1 MQKKILSVAIG
12 LALAQFVSTPVFAAY
27 TTEDFIE
34 VNESLSLDNTSQ
46 AQTKTF
52 NFDKNAIYKHTGRI
66 ELTGQ
71 GGKKDLTINVKN
83 GSGDFIVRDRY
94 APIQLNNSDIH
105 LTFNSNLVMEGME
118 YAGIMYGAG
127 NVPRELNITGDFI
140 YRNSYATAI
149 KASTGNSRGNLFVIT
164 IDGKADLRNVSI
176 HGNGKATASGSLLD
190 LGATDFEAKQGV
202 FIDNIDGNTAGDWNT
217 AIFLVNG
224 SLKAEN
230 QNIEITNINFNV
242 ASDVNT
248 SIYIQ
253 SSPVKAKD
261 ILIKGLT
268 NNYNNDLYGYMNNTE
283 ANTVSDSLTI
293 CDILNLKTGNTV
305 ALYMGADNRS
315 RYGDTN
321 FNVGT
326 VTIDNVV
333 ASDGIAEGMSVGGA
347 ARDNGK
353 LNAQAGSV
361 SINGVHG
368 TRGAVGAEISD
379 GASFTSVNNYAVTD
393 VKATAGDAIGLML
406 GAKTTV
412 GDTLYV
418 QNVHGT
424 TSAVGVQFDGT
435 QTFSSKAIQV
445 KDIKASD
452 GSAIGLLAHQANI
465 GNLKDVYINVN
476 PDNAESYKG
485 SFATSATTEKAQI
498 KTLAIQAMENGAVSL
513 DQGKHAIYGHLQVD
527 KQTFNS
533 TSAAD
538 TKAGYIAISGN
549 AAIYGDIYAVDGGT
563 IDLNLKGSASVLTGQ
578 ADAWL
583 ELADGKTIDHTA
595 TLQNILN
602 APLNPT
608 SSGKIAISLTDGA
621 SWFALGQ
628 SSLTSLDNQG
638 TVDMTT
644 SPGATVFAR
653 NLTGN
658 GAFNMTLDPSGSN
671 GNMLFVADALAADS
685 HNTIKVRL
693 NSTVRAATSLDDLV
707 GVRFATTGGSVDSY
721 NGTEFKAQ
729 MLDEGFRN
737 VKLTVAKEAYDKTKT
752 AENSKYNGAAAG
764 AGDYKPGND
773 YVDHIFGDE
782 GTNWYIAGQLE
793 ESTDPTPTPSP
804 DPVPGPGEEDTNTPD
819 STLSDAG
826 LTILATAR
834 SNYWTA
840 VEMDRLNKR
849 QGDARYAK
857 GDDGVWLRAR
867 YESNGTDS
875 GLGDFESDAV
885 TYQLGFDHAFK
896 QNEGRWIVGGAVDY
910 KDVNVDFNTTVG
922 EGNTDRFGVKTY
934 GTWLGNNGAYVDL
947 NAIWGVL
954 SNSFDIVNGSGQR
967 ITADYDNHIMG
978 ASAETGHRFMLT
990 NGFFAEPQLQLQY
1003 LRVTSADYSTS
1014 QGTHMVH
1021 DAFNSVISRVGFRG
1035 GMEFGETRSQTVY
1048 AKADWMREWSG
1059 KQKITAF
1066 DVTTHRTGYDASIDN
1081 KGSWYDVGFG
1091 AQGKIVDDSFG
1102 FVDVEYRF
1110 GNSLNKSWVVNAGV
1124 RYAF

>member
-1 MQKKILSVAIG
+1 MRKTSLSIAVG
-12 LALAQFVSTPVFAAY
+12 LALAQFIPAPVTAAD

-34 VNESLSLDNTSQ
+34 VNTSISLDDTTK
-46 AQTKTF
+46 AQTKTL
-52 NFDKNAIYKHTGRI
+52 NYDKNVIYTHNGKI
-66 ELTGQ
+66 ALNGQ

-94 APIQLNNSDIH
+94 APIQLDNSDIH
-105 LTFNSNLVMEGME
+105 LKFNSNLVMEGME
-118 YAGIMYGAG
+118 YAGIMYGSG

-149 KASTGNSRGNLFVIT
+149 EASTGYSRGNLFVIT

-176 HGNGKATASGSLLD
+176 HGNGKTTASGSLLD

-202 FIDNIDGNTAGDWNT
+202 FIDNIDANTAGDWNT

-230 QNIEITNINFNV
+230 QNIEVTNINFNV
-242 ASDVNT
+242 ESRVNT
-248 SIYIQ
+248 SIYVQ
-253 SSPVKAKD
+253 SSPVKAKN

-268 NNYNNDLYGYMNNTE
+268 NKYDNDLYGYINGTE

-293 CDILNLKTGNTV
+293 CDIRNLKTGNSS
-305 ALYMGADNRS
+305 ALYMEADSRS
-315 RYGDTN
+315 GFGDTN

-326 VTIDNVV
+326 LTIDNVV
-333 ASDGIAEGMSVGGA
+333 ASDGSAEGLSVGGA
-347 ARDNGK
+347 APDNGK
-353 LNAQAGSV
+353 LNALAGSV
-361 SINGVHG
+361 LINGVHG

-379 GASFTSVNNYAVTD
+379 GASFTSVNNFAVTD
-393 VKATAGDAIGLML
+393 VKATAGDAIGLMQ

-412 GDTLYV
+412 GDTLSV

-424 TSAVGVQFDGT
+424 TSAVGIKFDGT
-435 QTFSSKAIQV
+435 QAFSSKAIQV

-485 SFATSATTEKAQI
+485 SFAATATTEKAQI

-513 DQGKHAIYGHLQVD
+513 DQGKHAIYGHLQAD

-538 TKAGYIAISGN
+538 AKAGSIAISGN

-563 IDLNLKGSASVLTGQ
+563 IDLNLKGSDSVLIGQ

-583 ELADGKTIDHTA
+583 ELADSQTIDHTA
-595 TLQNILN
+595 TLQNISN
-602 APLNPT
+602 ASLNPT

-628 SSLTSLDNQG
+628 SSLTLLDNQG

-671 GNMLFVADALAADS
+671 GNMLFVAGALATDS
-685 HNTIKVRL
+685 HNTINVKL
-693 NSTVRAATSLDDLV
+693 NSTVRAGARLDDLV
-707 GVRFATTGGSVDSY
+707 GVRFATTGGAVDSY
-721 NGTEFKAQ
+721 NGSEFKAQ

-737 VKLTVAKEAYDKTKT
+737 VTLTVAKEAYDKTKT

-764 AGDYKPGND
+764 SGDYKPGND

-793 ESTDPTPTPSP
+793 ESTDP
-804 DPVPGPGEEDTNTPD
+804 
-819 STLSDAG
+819 TLSDAG

-896 QNEGRWIVGGAVDY
+896 QKDGRWIVGGAVDY
-910 KDVNVDFNTTVG
+910 KDVNVDFNTTAG
-922 EGNTDRFGVKTY
+922 EGNTDRFGFKAY

-947 NAIWGVL
+947 NTIWGVL
-954 SNSFDIVNGSGQR
+954 SNSFDIVNGSGHR
-967 ITADYDNHIMG
+967 ITANYDNHIIG

-1003 LRVTSADYSTS
+1003 LRVTGADYSTS
-1014 QGTHMVH
+1014 QGTHMIH

-1035 GMEFGETRSQTVY
+1035 GMEFGESRSQTVY

-1066 DVTTHRTGYDASIDN
+1066 DVTTQRTGYDASIDN

-1091 AQGKIVDDSFG
+1091 AQAKIVDDSFG

-1110 GNSLNKSWVVNAGV
+1110 GNSLNKSWVVNAGI

>member
-1 MQKKILSVAIG
+1 MRKTSLSIAVG
-12 LALAQFVSTPVFAAY
+12 LALAQFIPAPVTAAD

-34 VNESLSLDNTSQ
+34 VNTSISLDDTTK
-46 AQTKTF
+46 AQTKTL
-52 NFDKNAIYKHTGRI
+52 NYDKNVIYTHNGKI
-66 ELTGQ
+66 ALNGQ

-83 GSGDFIVRDRY
+83 GSGDFIVRDRSE
-94 APIQLNNSDIH
+94 PIQLYNSDIH

-118 YAGIMYGAG
+118 RDGIMYASG
-127 NVPRELNITGDFI
+127 NVPRELNIKGDFI

-149 KASTGNSRGNLFVIT
+149 KADTGYTRSNLFVIN

-176 HGNGKATASGSLLD
+176 GGNIKHSVSGHLLD
-190 LGATDFEAKQGV
+190 IAATDFTAKKGI
-202 FIDNIDGNTAGDWNT
+202 FIDNIDVNASDNTPSV
-217 AIFLVNG
+217 IFVPNG
-224 SLKAEN
+224 SVITEEDIN
-230 QNIEITNINFNV
+230 ITNINFN
-242 ASDVNT
+242 AYGNLFT
-248 SIYIQ
+248 SIYAENSTI
-253 SSPVKAKD
+253 KAKA
-261 ILIKGLT
+261 INIKNIK
-268 NNYNNDLYGYMNNTE
+268 NNYNNSIYGYVNNVA

-293 CDILNLKTGNTV
+293 CDILNLKTGDTV
-305 ALYMGADNRS
+305 ALYMGADS
-315 RYGDTN
+315 SLRYGDTN

-333 ASDGIAEGMSVGGA
+333 ANDGIAEGMSVGGA

-379 GASFTSVNNYAVTD
+379 GASFTSVNNFAVTD

-412 GDTLYV
+412 GDTLSV
-418 QNVHGT
+418 QNVRGT

-435 QTFSSKAIQV
+435 QAFSSKVVQV

-476 PDNAESYKG
+476 PDDAETYKG
-485 SFATSATTEKAQI
+485 SFASSATTEKAQI

-513 DQGKHAIYGHLQVD
+513 DQGKHAIYGHLQAD

-533 TSAAD
+533 TSAVDA
-538 TKAGYIAISGN
+538 KAGSIAISGN
-549 AAIYGDIYAVDGGT
+549 ATIYGDIYAVDGGT
-563 IDLNLKGSASVLTGQ
+563 IDLNLKGSDSVLTGQ

-583 ELADGKTIDHTA
+583 ELADSKTIEHTA
-595 TLQNILN
+595 ALQNISN

-608 SSGKIAISLTDGA
+608 TSGKIAISLTDGA

-628 SSLTSLDNQG
+628 NSVTSLDNQG

-671 GNMLFVADALAADS
+671 GNMLFVAGALAADS
-685 HNTIKVRL
+685 RNTINVKL
-693 NSTVRAATSLDDLV
+693 NSTVRATASLDDLV
-707 GVRFATTGGSVDSY
+707 GVRFATTGGAVDSY

-729 MLDEGFRN
+729 MLDEGFQN
-737 VKLTVAKEAYDKTKT
+737 VTLVVSKEAYDKTKT

-793 ESTDPTPTPSP
+793 ESTDPT
-804 DPVPGPGEEDTNTPD
+804 
-819 STLSDAG
+819 LSDAG

-849 QGDARYAK
+849 LGDARYAN

-867 YESNGTDS
+867 YESNETNS

-896 QNEGRWIVGGAVDY
+896 QKDGRWIVGGAVDY
-910 KDVNVDFNTTVG
+910 KDVNVDFNTTAG
-922 EGNTDRFGVKTY
+922 EGNTDRFGFKAY

-947 NAIWGVL
+947 NTIWGVL
-954 SNSFDIVNGSGQR
+954 SNSFDIVNGSGHR
-967 ITADYDNHIMG
+967 ITANYDNHIIG

-1003 LRVTSADYSTS
+1003 LRVTGADYSTS
-1014 QGTHMVH
+1014 QGTHMIH

-1035 GMEFGETRSQTVY
+1035 GMEFGESRSQTVY

-1066 DVTTHRTGYDASIDN
+1066 DVTTQRTGYDASIDN

-1091 AQGKIVDDSFG
+1091 AQAKIVDDSFG

-1110 GNSLNKSWVVNAGV
+1110 GNSLNKSWVVNAGI

>member
-1 MQKKILSVAIG
+1 MRKTSLSIAVG
-12 LALAQFVSTPVFAAY
+12 LALAQFIPAPVTAAD

-34 VNESLSLDNTSQ
+34 VNTSISLDDTTK
-46 AQTKTF
+46 AQTKTL
-52 NFDKNAIYKHTGRI
+52 NYDKNVIYTHNGKI
-66 ELTGQ
+66 ALKGQ

-94 APIQLNNSDIH
+94 APIQLDNSDIH
-105 LTFNSNLVMEGME
+105 LKFNSNLVMEGME
-118 YAGIMYGAG
+118 YAGIMYGSG

-149 KASTGNSRGNLFVIT
+149 KANTGYFRGNLFVIT

-176 HGNGKATASGSLLD
+176 HGNNKATASGSLLD

-242 ASDVNT
+242 ASRVNT
-248 SIYIQ
+248 SIYVQ
-253 SSPVKAKD
+253 SSPVKAKN

-293 CDILNLKTGNTV
+293 CDILNLKTGDTV
-305 ALYMGADNRS
+305 ALYMGAKSDS

-326 VTIDNVV
+326 LRIDNVV
-333 ASDGIAEGMSVGGA
+333 ANDGIAEGMSVGGA

-379 GASFTSVNNYAVTD
+379 GASFTSVNNFAVTD

-412 GDTLYV
+412 GDTLSV
-418 QNVHGT
+418 QNVRGT

-435 QTFSSKAIQV
+435 QAFSSKVVQV

-476 PDNAESYKG
+476 PDDAETYKG
-485 SFATSATTEKAQI
+485 SFASSATTEKAQI

-513 DQGKHAIYGHLQVD
+513 NQGKHAIYGHLQVD

-538 TKAGYIAISGN
+538 AKAGAIAISGN

-563 IDLNLKGSASVLTGQ
+563 IDLNLKGSDSVLTGQ

-583 ELADGKTIDHTA
+583 ELEDSKTIDHTA
-595 TLQNILN
+595 TLQNISN

-608 SSGKIAISLTDGA
+608 TSGKIAISLTDGA

-628 SSLTSLDNQG
+628 SSVTSLDNQG

-671 GNMLFVADALAADS
+671 GNMLFVAGALATDS
-685 HNTIKVRL
+685 HNTINVKL
-693 NSTVRAATSLDDLV
+693 NSTVRAGARLDDLV
-707 GVRFATTGGSVDSY
+707 GVRFATTGGAVDSY
-721 NGTEFKAQ
+721 NGSEFKAQ

-737 VKLTVAKEAYDKTKT
+737 VTLTVAKEAYDKTKT

-764 AGDYKPGND
+764 SGDYKPGND

-782 GTNWYIAGQLE
+782 GTNWYIAGLLE
-793 ESTDPTPTPSP
+793 ESP
-804 DPVPGPGEEDTNTPD
+804 DP
-819 STLSDAG
+819 TLSDAG
-826 LTILATAR
+826 LTVLATAR

-896 QNEGRWIVGGAVDY
+896 QKDGRWIVGGAVDY
-910 KDVNVDFNTTVG
+910 KDVNVDFNTTAG
-922 EGNTDRFGVKTY
+922 EGNTDRFGFKAY

-947 NAIWGVL
+947 NTIWGVL
-954 SNSFDIVNGSGQR
+954 SNSFDIVNGSGHR
-967 ITADYDNHIMG
+967 ITANYDNHIIG

-1003 LRVTSADYSTS
+1003 LRVTGADYSTS
-1014 QGTHMVH
+1014 QGTHMIH

-1035 GMEFGETRSQTVY
+1035 GMEFGESRSQTVY

-1066 DVTTHRTGYDASIDN
+1066 DVTTQRTGYDASIDN

-1091 AQGKIVDDSFG
+1091 AQAKIVDDSFG

-1110 GNSLNKSWVVNAGV
+1110 GNSLNKSWVVNAGI

>member
-1 MQKKILSVAIG
+1 
-12 LALAQFVSTPVFAAY
+12 
-27 TTEDFIE
+27 
-34 VNESLSLDNTSQ
+34 
-46 AQTKTF
+46 
-52 NFDKNAIYKHTGRI
+52 
-66 ELTGQ
+66 
-71 GGKKDLTINVKN
+71 
-83 GSGDFIVRDRY
+83 
-94 APIQLNNSDIH
+94 
-105 LTFNSNLVMEGME
+105 MEGME

-176 HGNGKATASGSLLD
+176 HENGKATACGSLLD
-190 LGATDFEAKQGV
+190 LGATNFEAKQGV

-242 ASDVNT
+242 ASAVNT
-248 SIYIQ
+248 SVYVQ
-253 SSPVKAKD
+253 SSPVKAKK
-261 ILIKGLT
+261 ILIYGLN
-268 NNYNNDLYGYMNNTE
+268 NNYKNDLYGYINGTEGNTI
-283 ANTVSDSLTI
+283 SDSFEMRN
-293 CDILNLKTGNTV
+293 ILNTKEGNTTG
-305 ALYMGADNRS
+305 LYMEADS
-315 RYGDTN
+315 STRYGDTN

-326 VTIDNVV
+326 LTIDNVV

-347 ARDNGK
+347 VRDNGK

-379 GASFTSVNNYAVTD
+379 GASFTSVNNFAVTD

-412 GDTLYV
+412 GDTLSA

-435 QTFSSKAIQV
+435 QAFSSKAIQV

-485 SFATSATTEKAQI
+485 SFAVAAKTEKAQI
-498 KTLAIQAMENGAVSL
+498 KTLAIQAMENGAISL
-513 DQGKHAIYGHLQVD
+513 DQGKHAIYGHLQAD

-538 TKAGYIAISGN
+538 AKAGYIAIFGN
-549 AAIYGDIYAVDGGT
+549 AAIYGDIYAVDGGR
-563 IDLNLKGSASVLTGQ
+563 IDLNLKGSDSVLTGQ
-578 ADAWL
+578 ADAWQ

-671 GNMLFVADALAADS
+671 GNMLFVAGALAADS
-685 HNTIKVRL
+685 HNTINVKL
-693 NSTVRAATSLDDLV
+693 NSTVRAGASLDDLV
-707 GVRFATTGGSVDSY
+707 GVRFATTGGAVDSY
-721 NGTEFKAQ
+721 NGSEFKAQ

-737 VKLTVAKEAYDKTKT
+737 VTLTVAKEAYDKTKT

-793 ESTDPTPTPSP
+793 A
-804 DPVPGPGEEDTNTPD
+804 GEEDTNTPD

-896 QNEGRWIVGGAVDY
+896 QKDGRWIVGGAVDY
-910 KDVNVDFNTTVG
+910 KDVNVDFNTTAG
-922 EGNTDRFGVKTY
+922 EGNTDRFGFKAY

-967 ITADYDNHIMG
+967 ITANYDNHIMG

-1003 LRVTSADYSTS
+1003 LRVTNADYSTS

-1021 DAFNSVISRVGFRG
+1021 DAFNSVISRIGFRG

-1048 AKADWMREWSG
+1048 VKADWMREWAG
-1059 KQKITAF
+1059 KQKIMAF

-1091 AQGKIVDDSFG
+1091 AQAKIVDDSFG

-1110 GNSLNKSWVVNAGV
+1110 GNSLDKSWVVNAGV

>member
-1 MQKKILSVAIG
+1 MQKKILPVAIG
-12 LALAQFVSTPVFAAY
+12 LALAQFVSTPIFAADA
-27 TTEDFIE
+27 TEDFIE

-66 ELTGQ
+66 ELNGQ

-83 GSGDFIVRDRY
+83 GSGDFIVRDRSE
-94 APIQLNNSDIH
+94 PIQLYNSDIH

-118 YAGIMYGAG
+118 RDGIMYASG
-127 NVPRELNITGDFI
+127 NVPRELNIKGDFI

-149 KASTGNSRGNLFVIT
+149 KADTGYTRSNLFVIN

-176 HGNGKATASGSLLD
+176 GGNIKHSVSGHLLD
-190 LGATDFEAKQGV
+190 IAATDFTAKKGI
-202 FIDNIDGNTAGDWNT
+202 FIDNIDVNASDNTPSV
-217 AIFLVNG
+217 IFVPNG
-224 SLKAEN
+224 SVITEEDIN
-230 QNIEITNINFNV
+230 ITNINFN
-242 ASDVNT
+242 AYGNLFT
-248 SIYIQ
+248 SIYAENSTI
-253 SSPVKAKD
+253 KAKA
-261 ILIKGLT
+261 INIKNIK
-268 NNYNNDLYGYMNNTE
+268 NNYNNSIYGYVNNVA

-293 CDILNLKTGNTV
+293 CDILNLKTGDTV
-305 ALYMGADNRS
+305 ALYMGADS
-315 RYGDTN
+315 SLRYGDTN

-333 ASDGIAEGMSVGGA
+333 ANDGIAEGMSVGGA

-379 GASFTSVNNYAVTD
+379 GASFTSVNNFAVTD

-412 GDTLYV
+412 GDTLSV
-418 QNVHGT
+418 QNVRGT

-435 QTFSSKAIQV
+435 QAFSSKVVQV

-465 GNLKDVYINVN
+465 CNLKDVYINVN
-476 PDNAESYKG
+476 PDDAETYKG
-485 SFATSATTEKAQI
+485 SFASSATTEKAQI

-513 DQGKHAIYGHLQVD
+513 DQGKHAIYGHLQAD

-533 TSAAD
+533 TSAVDA
-538 TKAGYIAISGN
+538 KAGSIAISGN
-549 AAIYGDIYAVDGGT
+549 ATIYGDIYAVDGGT
-563 IDLNLKGSASVLTGQ
+563 IDLNLKGSDSVLTGQ

-583 ELADGKTIDHTA
+583 ELADSKTIEHTA
-595 TLQNILN
+595 ALQNISN

-608 SSGKIAISLTDGA
+608 TSGKIAISLTDGA

-628 SSLTSLDNQG
+628 NSVTSLDNQG

-671 GNMLFVADALAADS
+671 GNMLFVAGALAVDS
-685 HNTIKVRL
+685 RNTINVKL

-707 GVRFATTGGSVDSY
+707 GVRFATTGGAVDSY

-737 VKLTVAKEAYDKTKT
+737 VTLTVAKEAYDKTKT

-793 ESTDPTPTPSP
+793 ESTDPT
-804 DPVPGPGEEDTNTPD
+804 
-819 STLSDAG
+819 LSDAG

-849 QGDARYAK
+849 LGDARYAN

-867 YESNGTDS
+867 YESNETNS

-896 QNEGRWIVGGAVDY
+896 QKDGRWIVGGAVDY
-910 KDVNVDFNTTVG
+910 KDVNVDFNTTAG
-922 EGNTDRFGVKTY
+922 EGNTDRFGFKAY

-947 NAIWGVL
+947 NTIWGVL
-954 SNSFDIVNGSGQR
+954 SNSFDIVNGSGHR
-967 ITADYDNHIMG
+967 ITANYDNHIIG

-1003 LRVTSADYSTS
+1003 LRVTGADYSTS
-1014 QGTHMVH
+1014 QGTHMIH

-1035 GMEFGETRSQTVY
+1035 GMEFGESRSQTVY

-1066 DVTTHRTGYDASIDN
+1066 DVTTQRTGYDASIDN

-1091 AQGKIVDDSFG
+1091 AQAKIVDDSFG

-1110 GNSLNKSWVVNAGV
+1110 GNSLNKSWVVNAGI

>member
-1 MQKKILSVAIG
+1 MRKTSLSIAVG
-12 LALAQFVSTPVFAAY
+12 LALAQFIPVPVTAAD

-34 VNESLSLDNTSQ
+34 VNTSISLDDTTK
-46 AQTKTF
+46 AQTKTL
-52 NFDKNAIYKHTGRI
+52 NYDKNVIYTHNGKI
-66 ELTGQ
+66 ALKGQ

-94 APIQLNNSDIH
+94 APIQLDNSDIH
-105 LTFNSNLVMEGME
+105 LKFNSNLVMEGIE
-118 YAGIMYGAG
+118 YAGIMYGSG

-149 KASTGNSRGNLFVIT
+149 EASTGNSRGNLFVIT

-176 HGNGKATASGSLLD
+176 YGNGKTTASGSLLD

-242 ASDVNT
+242 ASRVNT
-248 SIYIQ
+248 SIYVQ
-253 SSPVKAKD
+253 SSPVKAKN

-268 NNYNNDLYGYMNNTE
+268 NKYDNDLYGYINGTE

-293 CDILNLKTGNTV
+293 CDIRNLKTGNSL
-305 ALYMGADNRS
+305 ALYMEADSRS

-326 VTIDNVV
+326 LTIDNVV
-333 ASDGIAEGMSVGGA
+333 ASDGIAKGLSVGGA
-347 ARDNGK
+347 APDNGK

-361 SINGVHG
+361 SINGVYG
-368 TRGAVGAEISD
+368 TRGAVGAEVSN
-379 GASFTSVNNYAVTD
+379 GASFTSDTNFSVT
-393 VKATAGDAIGLML
+393 
-406 GAKTTV
+406 
-412 GDTLYV
+412 
-418 QNVHGT
+418 
-424 TSAVGVQFDGT
+424 
-435 QTFSSKAIQV
+435 
-445 KDIKASD
+445 DIKASA

-465 GNLKDVYINVN
+465 DNLKDVYINVN
-476 PDNAESYKG
+476 PDDTESYKG
-485 SFATSATTEKAQI
+485 SFATAATTEKAKI

-513 DQGKHAIYGHLQVD
+513 DQGKHAIYGHLQAD

-533 TSAAD
+533 TSAVDA
-538 TKAGYIAISGN
+538 KAGSIAISGN
-549 AAIYGDIYAVDGGT
+549 ATIYGDIYAVDGGT
-563 IDLNLKGSASVLTGQ
+563 IDLNLKGSDSVLTGQ

-583 ELADGKTIDHTA
+583 ELADSKTIEHTA
-595 TLQNILN
+595 ALQNISN

-608 SSGKIAISLTDGA
+608 TSGKIAISLTDGA

-628 SSLTSLDNQG
+628 NSVTSLDNQG

-671 GNMLFVADALAADS
+671 GNMLFVAGALAADS
-685 HNTIKVRL
+685 RNTINVKL
-693 NSTVRAATSLDDLV
+693 NSTVRATASLDDLV
-707 GVRFATTGGSVDSY
+707 GVRFATTGGAVDSY

-729 MLDEGFRN
+729 MLDEGFQN
-737 VKLTVAKEAYDKTKT
+737 VTLVVSKEAYDKTKT

-793 ESTDPTPTPSP
+793 ESTDPT
-804 DPVPGPGEEDTNTPD
+804 
-819 STLSDAG
+819 LSDAG

-849 QGDARYAK
+849 LGDARYAN

-867 YESNGTDS
+867 YESNETNS

-896 QNEGRWIVGGAVDY
+896 QKDGRWIVGGAVDY
-910 KDVNVDFNTTVG
+910 KDVNVDFNTTAG
-922 EGNTDRFGVKTY
+922 EGNTDRFGFKAY

-947 NAIWGVL
+947 NTIWGVL
-954 SNSFDIVNGSGQR
+954 SNSFDIVNGSGHR
-967 ITADYDNHIMG
+967 ITANYDNHIIG

-1003 LRVTSADYSTS
+1003 LRVTGADYSTS
-1014 QGTHMVH
+1014 QGTHMIH

-1035 GMEFGETRSQTVY
+1035 GMEFGESRSQTVY

-1066 DVTTHRTGYDASIDN
+1066 DVTTQRTGYDASIDN

-1091 AQGKIVDDSFG
+1091 AQAKIVDDSFG

-1110 GNSLNKSWVVNAGV
+1110 GNSLNKSWVVNAGI

>member
-685 HNTIKVRL
+685 HNTIKVKL

-896 QNEGRWIVGGAVDY
+896 QKDGRWIVGGAVDY

>member
-1 MQKKILSVAIG
+1 MRKTSLSIAVG
-12 LALAQFVSTPVFAAY
+12 LALAQFIPAPVTAAD

-34 VNESLSLDNTSQ
+34 VNTSISLDDTTK
-46 AQTKTF
+46 AQTKTL
-52 NFDKNAIYKHTGRI
+52 NYDKNVIYTRNGKI
-66 ELTGQ
+66 ALNGQ

-94 APIQLNNSDIH
+94 APIQLDNSDIH
-105 LTFNSNLVMEGME
+105 LKFNSNLVMEGME
-118 YAGIMYGAG
+118 YAGIMYGSG

-140 YRNSYATAI
+140 YRDSYATAI
-149 KASTGNSRGNLFVIT
+149 EASTGNSRDNLFVIT

-176 HGNGKATASGSLLD
+176 HGNGKTTASGSLLN

-242 ASDVNT
+242 ASGLNT
-248 SIYIQ
+248 SVYVQ
-253 SSPVKAKD
+253 SSPVKAKKIIID
-261 ILIKGLT
+261 DLH
-268 NNYNNDLYGYMNNTE
+268 NNYKNNLYGYINGTEGNTI
-283 ANTVSDSLTI
+283 SDSFEI
-293 CDILNLKTGNTV
+293 RNILNTKEGNTIG
-305 ALYMGADNRS
+305 LYMEADS
-315 RYGDTN
+315 HPRYGNTN

-326 VTIDNVV
+326 LTIDNVV

-379 GASFTSVNNYAVTD
+379 GASFTSVNNFAVTD

-412 GDTLYV
+412 GDTLSV
-418 QNVHGT
+418 QKVRGT

-435 QTFSSKAIQV
+435 QAFSSKAIQV

-476 PDNAESYKG
+476 SDNAESYKG
-485 SFATSATTEKAQI
+485 SFAAAATTEIAQI

-513 DQGKHAIYGHLQVD
+513 DQGKHAIYGHLQAD

-533 TSAAD
+533 TSAVD
-538 TKAGYIAISGN
+538 GKAGSIAISGN
-549 AAIYGDIYAVDGGT
+549 ATIYGDIYAVDGGT
-563 IDLNLKGSASVLTGQ
+563 IDLNLKGSDSVLTGQ

-583 ELADGKTIDHTA
+583 ELADSKTIEHTA
-595 TLQNILN
+595 ALQNISN

-608 SSGKIAISLTDGA
+608 TSGKIAISLTDGA

-628 SSLTSLDNQG
+628 NSVTSLDNQG

-671 GNMLFVADALAADS
+671 GNMLFVAGALAADS
-685 HNTIKVRL
+685 RNTINVKL
-693 NSTVRAATSLDDLV
+693 NSTVRATASLDDLV
-707 GVRFATTGGSVDSY
+707 GVRFATTGGAVDSY

-729 MLDEGFRN
+729 MLDEGFQN
-737 VKLTVAKEAYDKTKT
+737 VTLVVAKEAYDKTKT

-793 ESTDPTPTPSP
+793 ESTDPT
-804 DPVPGPGEEDTNTPD
+804 
-819 STLSDAG
+819 LSDAG

-849 QGDARYAK
+849 LGDARYAN

-867 YESNGTDS
+867 YESNETNS

-896 QNEGRWIVGGAVDY
+896 QMDGRWIVGGAVDY
-910 KDVNVDFNTTVG
+910 KDVNVDFNTTAG
-922 EGNTDRFGVKTY
+922 EGNTDRFGFKAY

-947 NAIWGVL
+947 NTIWGVL
-954 SNSFDIVNGSGQR
+954 SNSFDIVNGSGHR
-967 ITADYDNHIMG
+967 ITANYDNHIIG

-1003 LRVTSADYSTS
+1003 LRVTGADYSTS
-1014 QGTHMVH
+1014 QGTHMIH

-1035 GMEFGETRSQTVY
+1035 GMEFGESRSQTVY

-1066 DVTTHRTGYDASIDN
+1066 DVTTQRTGYDASIDN

-1091 AQGKIVDDSFG
+1091 AQAKIVDDSFG

-1110 GNSLNKSWVVNAGV
+1110 GNSLNKSWVVNAGI

>member
-1 MQKKILSVAIG
+1 
-12 LALAQFVSTPVFAAY
+12 
-27 TTEDFIE
+27 
-34 VNESLSLDNTSQ
+34 
-46 AQTKTF
+46 
-52 NFDKNAIYKHTGRI
+52 
-66 ELTGQ
+66 
-71 GGKKDLTINVKN
+71 
-83 GSGDFIVRDRY
+83 
-94 APIQLNNSDIH
+94 
-105 LTFNSNLVMEGME
+105 
-118 YAGIMYGAG
+118 
-127 NVPRELNITGDFI
+127 
-140 YRNSYATAI
+140 
-149 KASTGNSRGNLFVIT
+149 
-164 IDGKADLRNVSI
+164 
-176 HGNGKATASGSLLD
+176 
-190 LGATDFEAKQGV
+190 
-202 FIDNIDGNTAGDWNT
+202 
-217 AIFLVNG
+217 
-224 SLKAEN
+224 
-230 QNIEITNINFNV
+230 
-242 ASDVNT
+242 
-248 SIYIQ
+248 
-253 SSPVKAKD
+253 
-261 ILIKGLT
+261 
-268 NNYNNDLYGYMNNTE
+268 
-283 ANTVSDSLTI
+283 
-293 CDILNLKTGNTV
+293 
-305 ALYMGADNRS
+305 
-315 RYGDTN
+315 
-321 FNVGT
+321 
-326 VTIDNVV
+326 
-333 ASDGIAEGMSVGGA
+333 
-347 ARDNGK
+347 
-353 LNAQAGSV
+353 
-361 SINGVHG
+361 
-368 TRGAVGAEISD
+368 
-379 GASFTSVNNYAVTD
+379 
-393 VKATAGDAIGLML
+393 
-406 GAKTTV
+406 
-412 GDTLYV
+412 
-418 QNVHGT
+418 
-424 TSAVGVQFDGT
+424 
-435 QTFSSKAIQV
+435 
-445 KDIKASD
+445 
-452 GSAIGLLAHQANI
+452 
-465 GNLKDVYINVN
+465 
-476 PDNAESYKG
+476 
-485 SFATSATTEKAQI
+485 
-498 KTLAIQAMENGAVSL
+498 
-513 DQGKHAIYGHLQVD
+513 
-527 KQTFNS
+527 
-533 TSAAD
+533 
-538 TKAGYIAISGN
+538 
-549 AAIYGDIYAVDGGT
+549 
-563 IDLNLKGSASVLTGQ
+563 
-578 ADAWL
+578 
-583 ELADGKTIDHTA
+583 
-595 TLQNILN
+595 
-602 APLNPT
+602 
-608 SSGKIAISLTDGA
+608 
-621 SWFALGQ
+621 
-628 SSLTSLDNQG
+628 
-638 TVDMTT
+638 MTT

-671 GNMLFVADALAADS
+671 GNMLFVADALATDS
-685 HNTIKVRL
+685 HNTIKVKL

>member
-12 LALAQFVSTPVFAAY
+12 LALAQFVSTPIFAADA
-27 TTEDFIE
+27 TEDFIE

-66 ELTGQ
+66 ELNGQ

-83 GSGDFIVRDRY
+83 GSGDFIVRDRSE
-94 APIQLNNSDIH
+94 PIQLYNSDIH

-118 YAGIMYGAG
+118 RDGIMYASG
-127 NVPRELNITGDFI
+127 NVPRELNIKGDFI

-149 KASTGNSRGNLFVIT
+149 KADTGYTRSNLFVIN

-176 HGNGKATASGSLLD
+176 GGNIKHSVSGHLLD
-190 LGATDFEAKQGV
+190 IAATDFTAKKGI
-202 FIDNIDGNTAGDWNT
+202 FIDNIDVNASDNTPSV
-217 AIFLVNG
+217 IFVPNG
-224 SLKAEN
+224 SVITEEDIN
-230 QNIEITNINFNV
+230 ITNINFN
-242 ASDVNT
+242 AYGNLFT
-248 SIYIQ
+248 SIYAENSTI
-253 SSPVKAKD
+253 KAKA
-261 ILIKGLT
+261 INIKNIK
-268 NNYNNDLYGYMNNTE
+268 NNYNNSIYGYVNNVA

-293 CDILNLKTGNTV
+293 CDILNLKTGDTV
-305 ALYMGADNRS
+305 ALYMGADS
-315 RYGDTN
+315 SLRYGDTN

-333 ASDGIAEGMSVGGA
+333 ANDGIAEGMSVGGA

-379 GASFTSVNNYAVTD
+379 GASFTSVNNFAVTD

-412 GDTLYV
+412 GDTLSV
-418 QNVHGT
+418 QNVRGT

-435 QTFSSKAIQV
+435 QAFSSKVVQV

-465 GNLKDVYINVN
+465 CNLKDVYINVN
-476 PDNAESYKG
+476 PDDAETYKG
-485 SFATSATTEKAQI
+485 SFASSATTEKAQI

-513 DQGKHAIYGHLQVD
+513 DQGKHAIYGHLQAD

-533 TSAAD
+533 TSAVDA
-538 TKAGYIAISGN
+538 KAGSIAISGN
-549 AAIYGDIYAVDGGT
+549 ATIYGDIYAVDGGT
-563 IDLNLKGSASVLTGQ
+563 IDLNLKGSDSVLTGQ

-583 ELADGKTIDHTA
+583 ELADSKTIEHTA
-595 TLQNILN
+595 ALQNISN

-608 SSGKIAISLTDGA
+608 TSGKIAISLTDGA

-628 SSLTSLDNQG
+628 NSVTSLDNQG

-671 GNMLFVADALAADS
+671 GNMLFVAGALAVDS
-685 HNTIKVRL
+685 RNTINVKL
-693 NSTVRAATSLDDLV
+693 NSTVRATANLDDLV
-707 GVRFATTGGSVDSY
+707 GVRFATTGGAVDSY

-729 MLDEGFRN
+729 MLDEGFQN
-737 VKLTVAKEAYDKTKT
+737 VTLVVAKEAYDKTKT
-752 AENSKYNGAAAG
+752 AENYKYNGAAAG

-793 ESTDPTPTPSP
+793 ESTDPT
-804 DPVPGPGEEDTNTPD
+804 
-819 STLSDAG
+819 LSDAG

-849 QGDARYAK
+849 LGDARYAN

-867 YESNGTDS
+867 YESNETNS

-896 QNEGRWIVGGAVDY
+896 QKDGRWIVGGAVDY
-910 KDVNVDFNTTVG
+910 KDVNVDFNTTAG
-922 EGNTDRFGVKTY
+922 EGNTDRFGFKAY

-947 NAIWGVL
+947 NTIWGVL
-954 SNSFDIVNGSGQR
+954 SNSFDIVNGSGHR
-967 ITADYDNHIMG
+967 ITANYDNHIIG

-1003 LRVTSADYSTS
+1003 LRVTGADYSTS
-1014 QGTHMVH
+1014 QGTHMIH

-1035 GMEFGETRSQTVY
+1035 GMEFGESRSQTVY

-1066 DVTTHRTGYDASIDN
+1066 DVTTQRTGYDASIDN

-1091 AQGKIVDDSFG
+1091 AQAKIVDDSFG

-1110 GNSLNKSWVVNAGV
+1110 GNSLNKSWVVNAGI

>member
-1 MQKKILSVAIG
+1 MRKTSLSIAVG
-12 LALAQFVSTPVFAAY
+12 LALAQFIPAPVTAAD

-34 VNESLSLDNTSQ
+34 VNTSISLDDTTK

-66 ELTGQ
+66 ELNGQ

-83 GSGDFIVRDRY
+83 GSGDFIVRDRSE
-94 APIQLNNSDIH
+94 PIQLYNSDIH

-118 YAGIMYGAG
+118 RDGIMYASG
-127 NVPRELNITGDFI
+127 NVPRELNIKGDFI

-149 KASTGNSRGNLFVIT
+149 KADTGYTRSNLFVIN

-176 HGNGKATASGSLLD
+176 GGNIKHSVSGHLLD
-190 LGATDFEAKQGV
+190 IAATDFTAKKGI
-202 FIDNIDGNTAGDWNT
+202 FIDNIDVNASDNTPSV
-217 AIFLVNG
+217 IFVPNG
-224 SLKAEN
+224 SVITEEDIN
-230 QNIEITNINFNV
+230 ITNINFN
-242 ASDVNT
+242 AYGNLFT
-248 SIYIQ
+248 SIYAENSTI
-253 SSPVKAKD
+253 KAKA
-261 ILIKGLT
+261 INIKNIK
-268 NNYNNDLYGYMNNTE
+268 NNYNNSIYGYVNNVA

-293 CDILNLKTGNTV
+293 CDILNLKTGDTV
-305 ALYMGADNRS
+305 ALYMRADS
-315 RYGDTN
+315 SLRYGDTN

-333 ASDGIAEGMSVGGA
+333 ANDGIAEGMSVGGA

-379 GASFTSVNNYAVTD
+379 GASFTSVNNFAVTD

-412 GDTLYV
+412 GDTLSV
-418 QNVHGT
+418 QNVTGT

-435 QTFSSKAIQV
+435 QAFSSKVVQV

-476 PDNAESYKG
+476 PDDAETYKG
-485 SFATSATTEKAQI
+485 SFASSATTEKAQI

-513 DQGKHAIYGHLQVD
+513 DQGKHAIYGHLQAD

-533 TSAAD
+533 TSAVDA
-538 TKAGYIAISGN
+538 KAGSIAISGN
-549 AAIYGDIYAVDGGT
+549 ATIYGDIYAVDGGT
-563 IDLNLKGSASVLTGQ
+563 IDLNLKGSDSVLTGQ

-583 ELADGKTIDHTA
+583 ELADSKTIEHTA
-595 TLQNILN
+595 ALQNISN

-608 SSGKIAISLTDGA
+608 TSGKIAISLTDGA

-628 SSLTSLDNQG
+628 NSVTSLDNQG

-658 GAFNMTLDPSGSN
+658 GAFNMTLDPSGST
-671 GNMLFVADALAADS
+671 GNMLFVAGALAADS
-685 HNTIKVRL
+685 RNTINVKL
-693 NSTVRAATSLDDLV
+693 NSTVRATASLDDLV
-707 GVRFATTGGSVDSY
+707 GVRFATTGGAVDSY

-729 MLDEGFRN
+729 MLDEGFQN
-737 VKLTVAKEAYDKTKT
+737 VTLVVSKEAYDKTKT

-793 ESTDPTPTPSP
+793 ESTDPT
-804 DPVPGPGEEDTNTPD
+804 
-819 STLSDAG
+819 LSDAG

-849 QGDARYAK
+849 LGDARYAN

-867 YESNGTDS
+867 YESNETNS

-896 QNEGRWIVGGAVDY
+896 QKDGRWIVGGAVDY
-910 KDVNVDFNTTVG
+910 KDVNVDFNTTAG
-922 EGNTDRFGVKTY
+922 EGNTDRFGFKAY

-947 NAIWGVL
+947 NTIWGVL
-954 SNSFDIVNGSGQR
+954 SNSFDIVNGSGHR
-967 ITADYDNHIMG
+967 ITANYDNHIIG

-1003 LRVTSADYSTS
+1003 LRVTGADYSTS
-1014 QGTHMVH
+1014 QGTHMIH

-1035 GMEFGETRSQTVY
+1035 GMEFGESRSQTVY

-1066 DVTTHRTGYDASIDN
+1066 DVTTQRTGYDASIDN

-1091 AQGKIVDDSFG
+1091 AQAKIVDDSFG

-1110 GNSLNKSWVVNAGV
+1110 GNSLNKSWVVNAGI

>member
-1 MQKKILSVAIG
+1 MILPQQILLQKK
-12 LALAQFVSTPVFAAY
+12 
-27 TTEDFIE
+27 
-34 VNESLSLDNTSQ
+34 
-46 AQTKTF
+46 
-52 NFDKNAIYKHTGRI
+52 
-66 ELTGQ
+66 
-71 GGKKDLTINVKN
+71 
-83 GSGDFIVRDRY
+83 
-94 APIQLNNSDIH
+94 
-105 LTFNSNLVMEGME
+105 
-118 YAGIMYGAG
+118 GI
-127 NVPRELNITGDFI
+127 
-140 YRNSYATAI
+140 
-149 KASTGNSRGNLFVIT
+149 
-164 IDGKADLRNVSI
+164 
-176 HGNGKATASGSLLD
+176 
-190 LGATDFEAKQGV
+190 
-202 FIDNIDGNTAGDWNT
+202 FIDNIDVNASDNTPSV
-217 AIFLVNG
+217 IFVPNG
-224 SLKAEN
+224 SVITEEDIN
-230 QNIEITNINFNV
+230 ITNINFN
-242 ASDVNT
+242 AYGNLFT
-248 SIYIQ
+248 SIYAENSTI
-253 SSPVKAKD
+253 KAKA
-261 ILIKGLT
+261 INIKNIK
-268 NNYNNDLYGYMNNTE
+268 NNYNNSIYGYVNNVA

-293 CDILNLKTGNTV
+293 CDIRNLKTGNSL
-305 ALYMGADNRS
+305 ALYMEADSRS

-326 VTIDNVV
+326 LTIDNVV
-333 ASDGIAEGMSVGGA
+333 ANDGIAEGMSVGGA

-379 GASFTSVNNYAVTD
+379 GASFTSVNNFAVTD

-412 GDTLYV
+412 GDTLSV
-418 QNVHGT
+418 QNVRGT

-435 QTFSSKAIQV
+435 QAFSSKVVQV

-465 GNLKDVYINVN
+465 CNLKDVYINVN
-476 PDNAESYKG
+476 PDDAETYKG
-485 SFATSATTEKAQI
+485 SFASSATTEKAQI

-513 DQGKHAIYGHLQVD
+513 DQGKHAIYGHLQAD

-533 TSAAD
+533 TSAVDA
-538 TKAGYIAISGN
+538 KAGSIAISGN
-549 AAIYGDIYAVDGGT
+549 ATIYGDIYAVDGGT
-563 IDLNLKGSASVLTGQ
+563 IDLNLKGSDSVLTGQ

-583 ELADGKTIDHTA
+583 ELADSKTIEHTA
-595 TLQNILN
+595 ALQNISN

-608 SSGKIAISLTDGA
+608 TSGKIAISLTDGA

-628 SSLTSLDNQG
+628 NSVTSLDNQG

-671 GNMLFVADALAADS
+671 GNMLFVAGALAADS
-685 HNTIKVRL
+685 RNTINVKL
-693 NSTVRAATSLDDLV
+693 NSTVRATASLDDLV
-707 GVRFATTGGSVDSY
+707 GVRFATTGGAVDSY

-729 MLDEGFRN
+729 MLDEGFQN
-737 VKLTVAKEAYDKTKT
+737 VTLVVSKEAYDKTKT

-793 ESTDPTPTPSP
+793 ESTDPT
-804 DPVPGPGEEDTNTPD
+804 
-819 STLSDAG
+819 LSDAG

-849 QGDARYAK
+849 LGDARYAN

-867 YESNGTDS
+867 YESNETNS

-896 QNEGRWIVGGAVDY
+896 QKDGRWIVGGAVDY
-910 KDVNVDFNTTVG
+910 KDVNVDFNTTAG
-922 EGNTDRFGVKTY
+922 EGNTDRFGFKAY

-947 NAIWGVL
+947 NTIWGVL
-954 SNSFDIVNGSGQR
+954 SNSFDIVNGSGHR
-967 ITADYDNHIMG
+967 ITANYDNHIIG

-1003 LRVTSADYSTS
+1003 LRVTGADYSTS
-1014 QGTHMVH
+1014 QGTHMIH

-1035 GMEFGETRSQTVY
+1035 GMEFGESRSQTVY

-1066 DVTTHRTGYDASIDN
+1066 DVTTQRTGYDASIDN

-1091 AQGKIVDDSFG
+1091 AQAKIVDDSFG

-1110 GNSLNKSWVVNAGV
+1110 GNSLNKSWVVNAGI

>member
-1 MQKKILSVAIG
+1 MRKTSLSIAVG
-12 LALAQFVSTPVFAAY
+12 LALAQFIPAPVTAAD

-34 VNESLSLDNTSQ
+34 VNTSISLDDTTK
-46 AQTKTF
+46 AQTKTL
-52 NFDKNAIYKHTGRI
+52 NYDKNVIYTHNGKI
-66 ELTGQ
+66 ALNGQ

-94 APIQLNNSDIH
+94 APIQLDNSDIH
-105 LTFNSNLVMEGME
+105 LKFNSNLVMEGME
-118 YAGIMYGAG
+118 YAGIMYGSG

-149 KASTGNSRGNLFVIT
+149 EASTGYSRGNLFVIT

-176 HGNGKATASGSLLD
+176 HGNGKTTASGSLLD

-202 FIDNIDGNTAGDWNT
+202 FIDNIDANTAGDWNT

-230 QNIEITNINFNV
+230 QNIEVTNINFNV
-242 ASDVNT
+242 ESRVNT
-248 SIYIQ
+248 SIYVQ
-253 SSPVKAKD
+253 SSPVKAKN

-268 NNYNNDLYGYMNNTE
+268 NKYDNDLYGYINGTE

-293 CDILNLKTGNTV
+293 CDIRNLKTGNSS
-305 ALYMGADNRS
+305 ALYMEADSRS
-315 RYGDTN
+315 GFGDTN

-326 VTIDNVV
+326 LTIDNVV
-333 ASDGIAEGMSVGGA
+333 ASDGIAEGLSVGGA
-347 ARDNGK
+347 APDNGK
-353 LNAQAGSV
+353 LNALAGSV
-361 SINGVHG
+361 LINGVHG

-379 GASFTSVNNYAVTD
+379 GASFTSVNNFAVTD
-393 VKATAGDAIGLML
+393 VKATAGDAIGLMQ

-412 GDTLYV
+412 GDTLSV

-424 TSAVGVQFDGT
+424 TSAVGIQFDGT
-435 QTFSSKAIQV
+435 QAFSSKAIQV

-485 SFATSATTEKAQI
+485 SFAAAATTEKAQI

-513 DQGKHAIYGHLQVD
+513 DQGKHAIYGHLQAD

-538 TKAGYIAISGN
+538 AKAGSIAISGN

-563 IDLNLKGSASVLTGQ
+563 IDLNLKGSDSVLIGQ

-583 ELADGKTIDHTA
+583 ELADSQTIDHTA
-595 TLQNILN
+595 TLQNISN
-602 APLNPT
+602 ASLNPT

-628 SSLTSLDNQG
+628 SSLTLLDNQG

-671 GNMLFVADALAADS
+671 GNMLFVAGALATDS
-685 HNTIKVRL
+685 HNTINVKL
-693 NSTVRAATSLDDLV
+693 NSTVRAGARLDDLV
-707 GVRFATTGGSVDSY
+707 GVRFATTGGAVDSY
-721 NGTEFKAQ
+721 NGSEFKAQ

-737 VKLTVAKEAYDKTKT
+737 VTLTVAKEAYDKTKT

-764 AGDYKPGND
+764 SGDYKPGND

-793 ESTDPTPTPSP
+793 ESTDP
-804 DPVPGPGEEDTNTPD
+804 
-819 STLSDAG
+819 TLSDAG

-896 QNEGRWIVGGAVDY
+896 QKDGRWIVGGAVDY
-910 KDVNVDFNTTVG
+910 KDVNVDFNTTAG
-922 EGNTDRFGVKTY
+922 EGNTDRFGFKAY

-947 NAIWGVL
+947 NTIWGVL
-954 SNSFDIVNGSGQR
+954 SNSFDIVNGSGHR
-967 ITADYDNHIMG
+967 ITANYDNHIIG

-1003 LRVTSADYSTS
+1003 LRVTGADYSTS
-1014 QGTHMVH
+1014 QGTHMIH

-1035 GMEFGETRSQTVY
+1035 GMEFGESRSQTVY

-1066 DVTTHRTGYDASIDN
+1066 DVTTQRTGYDASIDN

-1091 AQGKIVDDSFG
+1091 AQAKIVDDSFG

-1110 GNSLNKSWVVNAGV
+1110 GNSLNKSWVVNAGI

>member
-1 MQKKILSVAIG
+1 MRKTSLSIAVG
-12 LALAQFVSTPVFAAY
+12 LALAQFIPAPVTAAD

-34 VNESLSLDNTSQ
+34 VNTSISLDDTTK
-46 AQTKTF
+46 AQTKTL
-52 NFDKNAIYKHTGRI
+52 NYDKNVIYTHNGKI
-66 ELTGQ
+66 ALNGQ

-94 APIQLNNSDIH
+94 APIQLYNSDIH

-149 KASTGNSRGNLFVIT
+149 EASTGYSRGNLFVIT

-176 HGNGKATASGSLLD
+176 HGNGKTTASGSLLD

-202 FIDNIDGNTAGDWNT
+202 FIDNIDANTAGDWNT

-230 QNIEITNINFNV
+230 QNIEVTNINFNV
-242 ASDVNT
+242 ESRVNT
-248 SIYIQ
+248 SIYVQ
-253 SSPVKAKD
+253 SSPVKAKN

-268 NNYNNDLYGYMNNTE
+268 NKYDNDLYGYMNGTE

-293 CDILNLKTGNTV
+293 CDIRNLKTGNSS
-305 ALYMGADNRS
+305 ALYMEADSRS
-315 RYGDTN
+315 GFGDTN

-326 VTIDNVV
+326 LTIDNVV
-333 ASDGIAEGMSVGGA
+333 ASDGIAEGLSVGGA
-347 ARDNGK
+347 APDNGK
-353 LNAQAGSV
+353 LNALAGSV
-361 SINGVHG
+361 LINGVHG

-379 GASFTSVNNYAVTD
+379 GASFTSVNNFAVTD
-393 VKATAGDAIGLML
+393 VKATAGDAIGLMQ

-412 GDTLYV
+412 GDTLSV

-424 TSAVGVQFDGT
+424 TSAVGIQFDGT
-435 QTFSSKAIQV
+435 QAFSSKAIQV

-485 SFATSATTEKAQI
+485 SFAAAATTEKAQI

-513 DQGKHAIYGHLQVD
+513 DQGKHAIYGHLQAD

-538 TKAGYIAISGN
+538 AKAGSIAISGN

-563 IDLNLKGSASVLTGQ
+563 IDLNLKGSDSVLIGQ

-583 ELADGKTIDHTA
+583 ELADSQTIDHTA
-595 TLQNILN
+595 TLQNISN
-602 APLNPT
+602 ASLNPT

-628 SSLTSLDNQG
+628 SSLTLLDNQG

-671 GNMLFVADALAADS
+671 GNMLFVAGALATDS
-685 HNTIKVRL
+685 HNTINVKL
-693 NSTVRAATSLDDLV
+693 NSTVRAGARLDDLV
-707 GVRFATTGGSVDSY
+707 GVRFATTGGAVDSY
-721 NGTEFKAQ
+721 NGSEFKAQ

-737 VKLTVAKEAYDKTKT
+737 VTLTVAKEAYDKTKT

-764 AGDYKPGND
+764 SGDYKPGND

-793 ESTDPTPTPSP
+793 ESTDP
-804 DPVPGPGEEDTNTPD
+804 
-819 STLSDAG
+819 TLSDAG

-896 QNEGRWIVGGAVDY
+896 QKDGRWIVGGAVDY
-910 KDVNVDFNTTVG
+910 KDVNVDFNTTAG
-922 EGNTDRFGVKTY
+922 EGNTDRFGFKAY

-947 NAIWGVL
+947 NTIWGVL
-954 SNSFDIVNGSGQR
+954 SNSFDIVNGSGHR
-967 ITADYDNHIMG
+967 ITANYDNHIIG

-1003 LRVTSADYSTS
+1003 LRVTGADYSTS
-1014 QGTHMVH
+1014 QGTHMIH

-1035 GMEFGETRSQTVY
+1035 GMEFGESRSQTVY

-1066 DVTTHRTGYDASIDN
+1066 DVTTQRTGYDASIDN

-1091 AQGKIVDDSFG
+1091 AQAKIVDDSFG

-1110 GNSLNKSWVVNAGV
+1110 GNSLNKSWVVNAGI

>member
-1 MQKKILSVAIG
+1 MMQKKILSIAIE
-12 LALAQFVSTPVFAAY
+12 LALAQFVSTPIFAAD

-66 ELTGQ
+66 ELKGQ

-94 APIQLNNSDIH
+94 SPIKLYNSDIH

-149 KASTGNSRGNLFVIT
+149 EASTGYSRGNLFVIT

-202 FIDNIDGNTAGDWNT
+202 FIDNIDCNTAGDWNT

-242 ASDVNT
+242 ASAVNT
-248 SIYIQ
+248 SVYVQ
-253 SSPVKAKD
+253 SSPVKAKK
-261 ILIKGLT
+261 ILINGLN
-268 NNYNNDLYGYMNNTE
+268 NNYKNDLYGYINGTEGNTI
-283 ANTVSDSLTI
+283 SDSFEI
-293 CDILNLKTGNTV
+293 RNILNTKEGNTIG
-305 ALYMGADNRS
+305 LYMEADSRT

-326 VTIDNVV
+326 LAIDNVV
-333 ASDGIAEGMSVGGA
+333 ASNGIAEGMSVGGA
-347 ARDNGK
+347 TRDNGK

-361 SINGVHG
+361 SINGVHA

-379 GASFTSVNNYAVTD
+379 GASFTSVNNFTVTD
-393 VKATAGDAIGLML
+393 VNATAGDAIGLML

-412 GDTLYV
+412 GDTLSV
-418 QNVHGT
+418 QNVRGT

-435 QTFSSKAIQV
+435 QAFSSKVLKIN
-445 KDIKASD
+445 DIVASD
-452 GSAIGLLAHQANI
+452 GSSIGLLAHQANT
-465 GNLKDVYINVN
+465 GNLKDVSINVN
-476 PDNAESYKG
+476 SDNAESYKG
-485 SFATSATTEKAQI
+485 SFAAAATTEKAQI
-498 KTLAIQAMENGAVSL
+498 KTFAIQAMENGAVSL
-513 DQGKHAIYGHLQVD
+513 DQGKHAIYGHLQAD

-538 TKAGYIAISGN
+538 AKAGSIAISGN

-563 IDLNLKGSASVLTGQ
+563 IDLNLKGSDSVLIGQ

-583 ELADGKTIDHTA
+583 ELADSQTIDHTA
-595 TLQNILN
+595 TLQNISN
-602 APLNPT
+602 VSLNPT
-608 SSGKIAISLTDGA
+608 SSGKITISLADGA

-658 GAFNMTLDPSGSN
+658 GAFNMTLDPSGYN

-685 HNTIKVRL
+685 HNTIKVKL

-707 GVRFATTGGSVDSY
+707 GVRFATTGGAVDSY
-721 NGTEFKAQ
+721 NGSEFKAQ

-737 VKLTVAKEAYDKTKT
+737 VTLAVAKEAYDKTKT

-773 YVDHIFGDE
+773 YVNHIFGDE
-782 GTNWYIAGQLE
+782 GTNWYIAGH
-793 ESTDPTPTPSP
+793 
-804 DPVPGPGEEDTNTPD
+804 TNTPD

-896 QNEGRWIVGGAVDY
+896 QKEGRWIVGGAVDY
-910 KDVNVDFNTTVG
+910 KDVNVDFNTTAG
-922 EGNTDRFGVKTY
+922 EGNTDRFGFKAY

-947 NAIWGVL
+947 NATWGVL
-954 SNSFDIVNGSGQR
+954 SNSFDIVNGSSQR
-967 ITADYDNHIMG
+967 ITANYDNHIMG

-1003 LRVTSADYSTS
+1003 LRVSSADYSTS

-1048 AKADWMREWSG
+1048 AKADWMREWAG

-1091 AQGKIVDDSFG
+1091 VQAKIVDDSFG

-1124 RYAF
+1124 RYVF

>member
-1 MQKKILSVAIG
+1 MRKTSLSIAVG
-12 LALAQFVSTPVFAAY
+12 LALAQFIPAPVTAAD

-34 VNESLSLDNTSQ
+34 VNTSISLDDTTK

-66 ELTGQ
+66 ELNGQ

-83 GSGDFIVRDRY
+83 GSGDFIVRDRSE
-94 APIQLNNSDIH
+94 PIQLYNSDIH

-118 YAGIMYGAG
+118 RDGIMYASG
-127 NVPRELNITGDFI
+127 NVPRELNIKGDFI

-149 KASTGNSRGNLFVIT
+149 KADTGYTRSNLFVIN

-176 HGNGKATASGSLLD
+176 GGNIKHSVSGHLLD
-190 LGATDFEAKQGV
+190 IAATDFTAKKGI
-202 FIDNIDGNTAGDWNT
+202 FIDNIDVNASDNTPSV
-217 AIFLVNG
+217 IFVQNG
-224 SLKAEN
+224 SVITEEDIN
-230 QNIEITNINFNV
+230 ITNINFN
-242 ASDVNT
+242 AYGNLFT
-248 SIYIQ
+248 SIYAENSTI
-253 SSPVKAKD
+253 KAKA
-261 ILIKGLT
+261 INIKNIK
-268 NNYNNDLYGYMNNTE
+268 NNYNNSIYGYVNNVA

-293 CDILNLKTGNTV
+293 CDILNLKTGDTV
-305 ALYMGADNRS
+305 ALYMGADS
-315 RYGDTN
+315 SLRYGDTN

-333 ASDGIAEGMSVGGA
+333 ANDGIAEGMSVGGA

-379 GASFTSVNNYAVTD
+379 GASFTSVNNFAVTD

-412 GDTLYV
+412 GDTLSV
-418 QNVHGT
+418 QNVRGT

-435 QTFSSKAIQV
+435 QAFSSKVVQV

-476 PDNAESYKG
+476 PDDAETYKG
-485 SFATSATTEKAQI
+485 SFASSATTEKAQI

-513 DQGKHAIYGHLQVD
+513 DQGKHAIYGHLQAD

-533 TSAAD
+533 TSAVDA
-538 TKAGYIAISGN
+538 KAGSIAISGN
-549 AAIYGDIYAVDGGT
+549 ATIYGDIYAVDGGT
-563 IDLNLKGSASVLTGQ
+563 IDLNLKGSDSVLTGQ

-583 ELADGKTIDHTA
+583 ELADSKTIEHTA
-595 TLQNILN
+595 ALQNISN

-608 SSGKIAISLTDGA
+608 TSGKIAISLTDGA

-628 SSLTSLDNQG
+628 NSVTSLDNQG

-658 GAFNMTLDPSGSN
+658 GAFNMTLDPSGST
-671 GNMLFVADALAADS
+671 GNMLFVAGALAADS
-685 HNTIKVRL
+685 RNTINVKL
-693 NSTVRAATSLDDLV
+693 NSTVRATASLDDLV
-707 GVRFATTGGSVDSY
+707 GVRFATTGGAVDSY

-729 MLDEGFRN
+729 MLDEGFQN
-737 VKLTVAKEAYDKTKT
+737 VTLVVSKEAYDKTKT

-793 ESTDPTPTPSP
+793 ESTDPT
-804 DPVPGPGEEDTNTPD
+804 
-819 STLSDAG
+819 LSDAG

-849 QGDARYAK
+849 LGDARYAN

-867 YESNGTDS
+867 YESNETNS

-896 QNEGRWIVGGAVDY
+896 QKDGRWIVGGAVDY
-910 KDVNVDFNTTVG
+910 KDVNVDFNTTAG
-922 EGNTDRFGVKTY
+922 EGNTDRFGFKAY

-947 NAIWGVL
+947 NTIWGVL
-954 SNSFDIVNGSGQR
+954 SNSFDIVNGSGHR
-967 ITADYDNHIMG
+967 ITANYDNHIIG

-1003 LRVTSADYSTS
+1003 LRVTGADYSTS
-1014 QGTHMVH
+1014 QGTHMIH

-1035 GMEFGETRSQTVY
+1035 GMEFGESRSQTVY

-1066 DVTTHRTGYDASIDN
+1066 DVTTQRTGYDASIDN

-1091 AQGKIVDDSFG
+1091 AQAKIVDDSFG

-1110 GNSLNKSWVVNAGV
+1110 GNSLNKSWVVNAGI